1 MKESEINYE
10 NSTVTCSIC
19 HRKNINIKQNHS
31 KLKKLFNKNL
41 KYTELSEIIKK
52 CKCENIKNFGGVEDN
67 ESNKNYEIYT
77 HKYCIIV
84 KILFNFELKCEKCN
98 TLYNIKITKEID
110 QKKKILL
117 FASFT
122 IVYIIHIFI
131 YLFCLFLLFINVILK
146 GYVIIIYK
154 HLSIF
159 FAIILLILNSIF
171 LSFSIKE
178 SKKRFRHIYEYS
190 LNIFDINNKYNNN
203 CCIDKEN
210 EFYNLIYEF
219 YQYFYN
225 NPMKYLI
232 TNINKKFINN
242 KINYLYNKSI
252 RDFIIKNN
260 LDIITINQIIKKN
273 SMLKIQEKPNKNQ
286 GDSKEIILNNNTNL
300 NILKLNSKN
309 ILIDSEII
317 SGKSNGS
324 KNISNLNNNSSKN
337 NCLINKSSKDENFN
351 LNHKD
356 YININ
361 INPVA
366 SNNININIRFSAD
379 KTSIIDHSSIKEKT
393 FQTNKLFKKKGK
405 SALIPTNL
413 LMSKIISKIN
423 TFKRQKR
430 ILKSIK
436 IKENKL
442 RLKGENITGNIE
454 ENEEVDFS
462 EFDKMESKISKNTKD
477 NDFFSSKRNNLRL
490 KYYNLKSKNS
500 FNDVDLNISNS
511 DVEGQE
517 DLVNQNFRGSMKS
530 SKNISGK
537 HVHFENSNTNNINI
551 KEN

>member
-232 TNINKKFINN
+232 TNINKKIINN

-260 LDIITINQIIKKN
+260 LDIITVNQIIKKN
-273 SMLKIQEKPNKNQ
+273 SILKIQEKPNKNQ